1 MKKIEAKFATTYT
14 CLSTLLVGKWRINKQ
29 IKPLATLGLLALSGL
44 FSQALATQ
52 TQRAHYSSEELQ
64 ALSQRE
70 QRAMNNASPVMDINP
85 VNLIEQARQFEQQSK
100 TQLDAALSPVL
111 EKAKQHNPAA
121 DAKGIMVFASL
132 SMPRTSLIQ
141 LLMQS
146 ADLQVPIII
155 RGVQPQGFTATIK
168 QMNALIN
175 HQGQIINSGFAINPQ
190 WFTQFGITQVP
201 AFVAIKPGKCHAKQP
216 CSQDD
221 FDVLY
226 GNVSLYDA
234 LSLLSQHGNV
244 PDIAGNA
251 LSQHR
256 LIEE

>member
-1 MKKIEAKFATTYT
+1 MKNIEAKIAAIYT
-14 CLSTLLVGKWRINKQ
+14 RLSTFSVGKCRLIKQ
-29 IKPLATLGLLALSGL
+29 INPFLTVGLFALSGL
-44 FSQALATQ
+44 FSQALSAQ
-52 TQRAHYSSEELQ
+52 TQGADYSREELQ

-70 QRAMNNASPVMDINP
+70 QRAMKNAAPVMDINP
-85 VNLIEQARQFEQQSK
+85 SALMAQARVFESETK
-100 TQLDAALSPVL
+100 SDLHAALSPIL
-111 EKAKQHNPAA
+111 NKAKQQNPAA

-132 SMPRTSLIQ
+132 SMPRTSLTQ

-155 RGVQPQGFTATIK
+155 RGIQPQGFTATIK

-175 HQGQIINSGFAINPQ
+175 HQGKTINSGFAINPQ
-190 WFTQFGITQVP
+190 WFTQLGITQVP
-201 AFVAIKPGKCHAKQP
+201 AFVAIKPGKCQAKQP
-216 CSQDD
+216 CGRDD

-234 LSLLSQHGNV
+234 LSLLAQHGSV
-244 PDIAGNA
+244 PDIAANT